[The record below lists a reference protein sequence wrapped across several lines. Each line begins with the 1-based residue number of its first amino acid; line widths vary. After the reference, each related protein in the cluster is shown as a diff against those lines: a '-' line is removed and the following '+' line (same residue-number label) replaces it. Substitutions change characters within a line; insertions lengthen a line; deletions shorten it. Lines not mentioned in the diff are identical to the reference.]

1 MKTLTIAID
10 FDGTLTKNNTFPE
23 IGEPRLWMLKQAIAW
38 RNAGHKLILWT
49 CREDV
54 VNDDYNFT
62 KRLYLTEAVNW
73 CKSHGLEFDAVNK
86 NVIEVVYPHVKTSRK
101 INADV
106 FVDDK
111 AATFND
117 DGEIITLSSNNY
129 INL

>member
-54 VNDDYNFT
+54 VNDVYIYRSY
-62 KRLYLTEAVNW
+62 RLL
-73 CKSHGLEFDAVNK
+73 CCL
-86 NVIEVVYPHVKTSRK
+86 VIM
-101 INADV
+101 
-106 FVDDK
+106 
-111 AATFND
+111 
-117 DGEIITLSSNNY
+117 NY
-129 INL
+129 